1 VADPRGLLAD
11 IETGYRAINEGRA
24 ERVIDLLLS
33 VVEQAPSVAAGWHA
47 LGLACE
53 SSGAAEDAERFL
65 AKACSLSEGTAL
77 YWKDLGRVYLLRNRF
92 DAALGALD
100 RSLALDASDT
110 ITHYLRGQ
118 ACSSLKRYTDA
129 IDSFGVVLQ
138 RQPESAPALN
148 SLGNVMR
155 AVDRLVE
162 AMDLYRMALK
172 VNPEHMESWHN
183 LGVIHA
189 LRKEW
194 KESAACEAAAVAH
207 RPQFWQA
214 YVGLGLALSQQKLY
228 DDAEPCFHQALAIAG
243 DKPDILIELGN
254 LAAGRQNGA
263 EAMEWYRRAMNAD
276 PNYAGAFLNAA
287 GLLRINGALE
297 EALSLSEHVRQI
309 DPKNTNA
316 HNMIGNCLS
325 ELGRVREALGSFQ
338 AAVELD
344 PADAVAHSNLLYNLN
359 FHTAFAR
366 AQIATLHAAWGRMQ
380 ERRAQTVGVAPRTR
394 PDLRKRLRIGY
405 VSGDFRRH
413 SVMYFLAPILR
424 RHARDEFEIYCFS
437 NVDREDEVTRQVRQM
452 DIVWRDIT
460 AMPDLQ
466 ACRQIVDDEIDIL
479 VDLAGHTGAN
489 RLGIFA
495 HKPAPVQ
502 CTYLGY
508 PNTTGLR
515 AIDYRIVDA
524 ITDPLDTADPY
535 CTEALVRLPRGFHC
549 FSAPDPASEPGP
561 EDQPQLELRVNPVL
575 PEERHGRLTFG
586 TFNNNKK
593 IDAETIRLWGC
604 LLASFPEAQILLK
617 GRAFRNREVRDTI
630 YRRFAAEGVSS
641 DRILLRV
648 QQRSLA
654 EHLNQYNDVDIALD
668 TYPYNGTTTT
678 FEALWMG
685 VPVVTVCGE
694 SHASRV
700 GASILTN
707 LGHTEWVAHND
718 AELIEACRKLV
729 ANRDRRSALRLA
741 LREELRKGNL
751 MDEAGFVLQ
760 LEAFYRE
767 AWRRHCKQQ
776 TLAV

>member
-1 VADPRGLLAD
+1 MADPRGLLAD
-11 IETGYRAINEGRA
+11 IETGYRAIHEGRA

-33 VVEQAPSVAAGWHA
+33 VVEQAPAIAAGWHV

-53 SSGAAEDAERFL
+53 ANGGAEDAERFL
-65 AKACSLSEGTAL
+65 AKACNLSGQTAL
-77 YWKDLGRVYLLRNRF
+77 YWKDLGRVYLSRNHF
-92 DAALGALD
+92 DAALAALD
-100 RSLALDASDT
+100 RSLSLDASDT

-155 AVDRLVE
+155 AIDRLVE

-194 KESAACEAAAVAH
+194 KESAACEAAAVTR

-276 PNYAGAFLNAA
+276 PNYVGAFLNAA

-297 EALSLSEHVRQI
+297 EALSLSEHVRQL
-309 DPKNTNA
+309 DPTNTNA

-338 AAVELD
+338 SAVELD
-344 PADAVAHSNLLYNLN
+344 PADSVAHSNLLYNLN
-359 FHTAFAR
+359 FHTAFGR
-366 AQIATLHAAWGRMQ
+366 GQIATLHAAWGRME
-380 ERRAQTVGVAPRTR
+380 ERRVQNVRVSPRTR

-405 VSGDFRRH
+405 VSADFRRH

-424 RHARDEFEIYCFS
+424 RHARDECEIYCFS
-437 NVDREDEVTRQVRQM
+437 SVDREDEVTRQVRQM
-452 DIVWRDIT
+452 GIVWRDIT
-460 AMPDLQ
+460 AMPDMQ

-479 VDLAGHTGAN
+479 VDLAGHTGGN

-515 AIDYRIVDA
+515 SIDYRIVDA

-535 CTEALVRLPRGFHC
+535 CTEALVRLPRGFLC
-549 FSAPDPASEPGP
+549 FSEPDLASEPGS
-561 EDQPQLELRVNPVL
+561 EDQPQVELRLNPEL
-575 PEERHGRLTFG
+575 PEKRHGRLTFG

-593 IDAETIRLWGC
+593 IDAETIRLWGR
-604 LLASFPEAQILLK
+604 LLSAFPEAQILLK
-617 GRAFRNREVRDTI
+617 GRAFRNREVRETI
-630 YRRFAAEGVSS
+630 HRRFAQEGVSS
-641 DRILLRV
+641 DRILLRI

-700 GASILTN
+700 GASILTT
-707 LGHTEWVAHND
+707 LGHPEWVAHND
-718 AELIEACRKLV
+718 DEFVEACRKII
-729 ANRDRRSALRLA
+729 ANRDRRSALRLG

-751 MDEAGFVLQ
+751 MDESGFVLQ

-767 AWRRHCKQQ
+767 AWRRYCEQQ
-776 TLAV
+776 SLAV